1 MSSSDTASTD
11 SSKHSIEIVSFETQA
26 THLRPQLVFDSALLL
41 LPPSQPSPQE
51 PPQEPPKEKQ
61 QDAHTTPHAPSDK
74 VPLHFPLIH
83 PEDAQE
89 IPLDIEGD
97 ILGIDSGD
105 DDDDEISAEELAL
118 ICRTR
123 QQKRGPP
130 PGTARVLKKVRV
142 RKQESSSKRRTKKQK
157 LRVQLQKQDR
167 IEEEMAQFRGKGKT
181 KEPSKPGRRYIPTD
195 SAPGSRPPSSLRFS
209 ESCYDEGDLDDDPIT
224 CLGNPEVS
232 VEYGL
237 NTPIDN
243 TPSHVT

>member
-1 MSSSDTASTD
+1 MSSSDAASTD

-41 LPPSQPSPQE
+41 PPSQPSSP
-51 PPQEPPKEKQ
+51 PPKEKQ
-61 QDAHTTPHAPSDK
+61 QDAHITPHTPSDE

-83 PEDAQE
+83 PEDAEE

-105 DDDDEISAEELAL
+105 DDDEISAEELAL

-123 QQKRGPP
+123 QQRRGPP

-181 KEPSKPGRRYIPTD
+181 KEPSKPGRRYFPTD

-209 ESCYDEGDLDDDPIT
+209 ESCYDEEDLDDDPIT